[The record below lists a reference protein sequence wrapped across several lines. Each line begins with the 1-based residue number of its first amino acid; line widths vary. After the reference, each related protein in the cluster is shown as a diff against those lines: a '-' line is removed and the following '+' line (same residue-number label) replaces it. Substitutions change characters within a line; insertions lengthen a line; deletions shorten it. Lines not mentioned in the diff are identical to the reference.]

1 MHILS
6 HDLSSD
12 TPIAD
17 FSYVGQYPSIS
28 DGQDPWVAFAAHS
41 DELGDGI
48 YVAKTS
54 DPSAWYK
61 IVGEADDG
69 HLDPNENWHDTDHN
83 EVYGEGEDDSPIQSI
98 NLDGRIGIS
107 RNEQGDLTVTFF
119 ADILGPDGQTHYS
132 MNAVQVAPPGAANEP
147 SSPKTAVDPSRT
159 DEHYLPRR
167 DYWGADPV
175 VIVGDTLPGA
185 GTVQAIDT
193 FDPIND
199 QGQVVFWATTDQGQ
213 FIIRANPIG
222 AKFVAESRIE
232 EPEPEDQTVD
242 PVPVIYSTVAGVTA
256 SGLASNKTYDGVVD
270 QFYVDDNGKLT
281 LRINNASD
289 PAPHAHSGTLHVAI
303 DIDGSPDRFLEV
315 TGLAGGSFTVSP
327 GMLHTVTF
335 AEMSLKGM
343 LKDYTRD
350 TLFGVQV
357 SITFTN
363 DAGEQLGD
371 KETFDIFRFLAV
383 VDPGGAIDNTPNFI
397 APFLK
402 TQSGV
407 ESTKMLDYYLPT
419 GVETR
424 FVDMEDSNGKGLI
437 DFGGPLQGSSD
448 VNGPATW
455 TFDTPEV
462 QVYTDYVESVR
473 VTVGDDPL
481 TNPLDTDRE
490 QIRTLLAR
498 QTVAPKITIGL
509 NLADLRGAIDAYFL
523 AYYTFAN
530 VPTLRP
536 RPSPQLTSLLET
548 AQGDQQIL
556 GALRELIVERVRAIV
571 QDAYAGIPGVE
582 ISDGTGT
589 VQVKWDEKRFDYHGL
604 FPKGVTTG
612 NPTLGDTYPVS
623 GGIIET
629 GGFKQLPIPFIDLNL
644 EQVLFNTYTTNQ
656 VSLAAKAYAFG
667 EAMREG
673 GNVRIYLD
681 NCLSVDTRGDFGSV
695 LGLTFSHEF
704 GHALGLNE
712 SAGPNQYAYP
722 ADLMSGY
729 PMPGSFAAAHVAAL
743 RFTAGRQGDPDPD
756 LLLALGVYETN
767 WDFSTGPPRTPVD
780 GPGSASPN
788 AVQSAAPN
796 GPSASPVTPDQPAAT
811 ATPNEPSTATV
822 APPLTSTVDV
832 MPGQAATLESG
843 PVAATLAAT
852 PSKTYD
858 QLTVEYVVNQNPY
871 NYPITLRVYR
881 SQQKEYDRDN
891 PEQVMI
897 VDVQLLPKDSENGK
911 HTITVSMDGDY
922 QFIDDGSGLPA
933 LRPDPTHEFVITTLD
948 DDGAL
953 NPHDVYNTPQTEFRI
968 WLVAAVAHGFTA
980 RGVDAASTI
989 LNQGSLLVTNSN
1001 FFSTDTVP
1009 WVDPMVS
1016 ALMDNNYDYA
1026 LPVHWEKLSNKNE
1039 PISGG
1044 ELAALR
1050 GYQLALEIAGMLP
1063 DKDVTSH
1070 LDGFDPEK
1078 DIVDVHFIGH
1088 SRGTV
1093 IISQA
1098 LMDLNGSNTV
1108 FENYNLDNVPR
1119 WLKNGFQLM
1128 TLLDPHPANNEYS
1141 KLDRN
1146 KSLDKNALSSLV
1158 AFGTTKFQS
1167 AGEDDIVVVPSNVW
1181 AAEDY
1186 YQKTAAKDAPGNENI
1201 VNLWGLS
1208 VDELEDESY
1217 VTIQE
1222 HNVTGNGIGHG
1233 EVVDDI
1239 YRAIVDQGTDE
1250 NDFPYT
1256 LLALGLTPF
1265 GARLGTDGT
1274 LAGDR
1279 RRRRAHQR
1287 RRPGDR
1293 RRDLE

>member
-1 MHILS
+1 M
-6 HDLSSD
+6 
-12 TPIAD
+12 
-17 FSYVGQYPSIS
+17 
-28 DGQDPWVAFAAHS
+28 
-41 DELGDGI
+41 
-48 YVAKTS
+48 
-54 DPSAWYK
+54 
-61 IVGEADDG
+61 
-69 HLDPNENWHDTDHN
+69 
-83 EVYGEGEDDSPIQSI
+83 
-98 NLDGRIGIS
+98 
-107 RNEQGDLTVTFF
+107 
-119 ADILGPDGQTHYS
+119 
-132 MNAVQVAPPGAANEP
+132 
-147 SSPKTAVDPSRT
+147 
-159 DEHYLPRR
+159 
-167 DYWGADPV
+167 
-175 VIVGDTLPGA
+175 
-185 GTVQAIDT
+185 
-193 FDPIND
+193 
-199 QGQVVFWATTDQGQ
+199 
-213 FIIRANPIG
+213 
-222 AKFVAESRIE
+222 
-232 EPEPEDQTVD
+232 
-242 PVPVIYSTVAGVTA
+242 
-256 SGLASNKTYDGVVD
+256 
-270 QFYVDDNGKLT
+270 
-281 LRINNASD
+281 
-289 PAPHAHSGTLHVAI
+289 
-303 DIDGSPDRFLEV
+303 
-315 TGLAGGSFTVSP
+315 
-327 GMLHTVTF
+327 
-335 AEMSLKGM
+335 
-343 LKDYTRD
+343 
-350 TLFGVQV
+350 
-357 SITFTN
+357 
-363 DAGEQLGD
+363 
-371 KETFDIFRFLAV
+371 
-383 VDPGGAIDNTPNFI
+383 
-397 APFLK
+397 
-402 TQSGV
+402 
-407 ESTKMLDYYLPT
+407 
-419 GVETR
+419 
-424 FVDMEDSNGKGLI
+424 
-437 DFGGPLQGSSD
+437 
-448 VNGPATW
+448 
-455 TFDTPEV
+455 
-462 QVYTDYVESVR
+462 R
-473 VTVGDDPL
+473 V
-481 TNPLDTDRE
+481 
-490 QIRTLLAR
+490 
-498 QTVAPKITIGL
+498 
-509 NLADLRGAIDAYFL
+509 
-523 AYYTFAN
+523 
-530 VPTLRP
+530 
-536 RPSPQLTSLLET
+536 
-548 AQGDQQIL
+548 
-556 GALRELIVERVRAIV
+556 
-571 QDAYAGIPGVE
+571 
-582 ISDGTGT
+582 
-589 VQVKWDEKRFDYHGL
+589 
-604 FPKGVTTG
+604 
-612 NPTLGDTYPVS
+612 
-623 GGIIET
+623 
-629 GGFKQLPIPFIDLNL
+629 
-644 EQVLFNTYTTNQ
+644 
-656 VSLAAKAYAFG
+656 
-667 EAMREG
+667 
-673 GNVRIYLD
+673 
-681 NCLSVDTRGDFGSV
+681 
-695 LGLTFSHEF
+695 
-704 GHALGLNE
+704 GLNE

-1167 AGEDDIVVVPSNVW
+1167 EAQDDIVVVPSNVW

-1265 GARLGTDGT
+1265 GADSGPMAHSLAIDAGDAPTSDDGPATAAATSNDDATAATDGT
-1274 LAGDR
+1274 SSFAVEADPPSSSEAAAPVNPTAPLTWSESYSPQLPPVTADVPAAPTRSICWRPTIRSRRPWRWMPQPPAPPCSRWFPLASPAVRSSTRSRSNTPTTCRTKWLTSASICGKAAPPWR
-1279 RRRRAHQR
+1279 RPTRARDVPITRPSRSLPRANCCRGGRRSTTFSPASSRITRRSRRAR
-1287 RRPGDR
+1287 
-1293 RRDLE
+1293 